1 MRSVATDG
9 EIWHT
14 SITYDSIMI
23 LLCQHHDEEKM
34 MNVIIS
40 STICT
45 ILKCFIRNENYIVNT
60 SATSRKH
67 AKTLEWRCGFGENL
81 KLKVMSLTCSCLWFT
96 STRQTLSKITD
107 FTYSMAWFSQS
118 FKSSNYLQ
126 FSARIFNVH
135 YLNIVYSSL
144 LLPLSKEAT
153 YQKSLPK
160 TLGVHVLDKFPD
172 LHWYS
177 NLVTLKAKWKW
188 VAFSTGRCS
197 ISSS

>member
-1 MRSVATDG
+1 MK
-9 EIWHT
+9 
-14 SITYDSIMI
+14 IT
-23 LLCQHHDEEKM
+23 LLIHQLHHASMQRHWSEDVDLER
-34 MNVIIS
+34 IS
-40 STICT
+40 
-45 ILKCFIRNENYIVNT
+45 N
-60 SATSRKH
+60 SR
-67 AKTLEWRCGFGENL
+67 C
-81 KLKVMSLTCSCLWFT
+81 MSLTCSCLWFT